1 MVRLRSAQG
10 MKLRRVKSGTLFT
23 RVMHLSKR
31 VGTKIER
38 VYVVPSGRGDLTNAF
53 GSSEMVAF
61 TDNFG
66 EYLRGTELDSV
77 IAHELGHAQGH
88 HRRKQILVLAWV
100 VAVIFFLSVGM
111 AFANPPYRAMFM
123 TFSLIAI
130 LLVNSYTTR
139 RYEYACDQ
147 KAAEFTQNPQSVIRA
162 LVALYKKTNSP
173 VTCRRIVELFES
185 HPSLIHRVEA
195 IAEVSGLP
203 SDKVSELLSSIEPV
217 FGVNPP
223 ASLVAHNPHQSQ

>member
-1 MVRLRSAQG
+1 
-10 MKLRRVKSGTLFT
+10 MKLRRVKSGTLLT

-53 GSSEMVAF
+53 GSWRSVGL

-66 EYLRGTELDSV
+66 DYLRGTELDSV

-88 HRRKQILVLAWV
+88 HLRKRILVLACV
-100 VAVIFFLSVGM
+100 VAVMSFLSLGV
-111 AFANPPYRAMFM
+111 AFANSPYRAMFM
-123 TFSLIAI
+123 TFSLIAT
-130 LLVNSYTTR
+130 LLVNSYTSR
-139 RYEYACDQ
+139 HYEYACDQ

-162 LVALYKKTNSP
+162 LVAMCKKTNSS
-173 VTCRRIVELFES
+173 VSCSRIVELFES

-217 FGVNPP
+217 FGVRPP
-223 ASLVAHNPHQSQ
+223 TSLVAPGSDQSR